1 MGRFGMPGH
10 RRNPVFGLSRRSRS
24 RALGPRRVVGNGAGL
39 GESAAKCRLP
49 PPGCAFRA
57 TYRAR
62 NSATTMGAESE
73 GEIAGTLPLLAIAFT
88 VSGFVLIGMSWL
100 ERRRDVL
107 HGNYI
112 EGRRR
117 SGNDGKPWRV
127 TSLSGPMVTSGV
139 YMCCCNKVDRCVFL
153 QRSMV

>member
-1 MGRFGMPGH
+1 MGRFGMPGT
-10 RRNPVFGLSRRSRS
+10 RRNPVSGLSRRSRS

-49 PPGCAFRA
+49 PPGCASRA

-73 GEIAGTLPLLAIAFT
+73 VAIAGTLPLLAIAFT
-88 VSGFVLIGMSWL
+88 VSGVVLIGMGWL
-100 ERRRDVL
+100 ERRRDVV

-117 SGNDGKPWRV
+117 SGNDGNRPVR
-127 TSLSGPMVTSGV
+127 
-139 YMCCCNKVDRCVFL
+139 Y
-153 QRSMV
+153 